1 MHAIDLLEYRD
12 KIINAFEKGIFL
24 FEQAKEESKDVLY
37 DFVLEDVNKLI
48 QKIESVS
55 KNINLSLFNEFFK
68 SSPVDYAK
76 YLINLKNTEENK
88 EFANEMKNRIA
99 SLKEKIKE
107 MSVKEKKSKH
117 GQNTEDH

>member
-68 SSPVDYAK
+68 SSPGDYAK
-76 YLINLKNTEENK
+76 YLINLKNT
-88 EFANEMKNRIA
+88 
-99 SLKEKIKE
+99 
-107 MSVKEKKSKH
+107 
-117 GQNTEDH
+117 

>member
-68 SSPVDYAK
+68 SSSVDYAK

-88 EFANEMKNRIA
+88 EFANEMKNRIS

>member
-68 SSPVDYAK
+68 SSPVDYTK

-88 EFANEMKNRIA
+88 EFAKEMKNRIS
-99 SLKEKIKE
+99 SLKDKIKE
-107 MSVKEKKSKH
+107 MRVNEKKAKR
-117 GQNTEDH
+117 G